1 LLCRQIKL
9 WSIGREKGWN
19 FHYRLIHLQDQ
30 QKGISTKRSKPMI
43 HYTNE
48 TQNSSN
54 NIASN
59 NSTAVL
65 LFQKN
70 SENPVQK
77 INFEAQ
83 PRYYFLLLL

>member
-1 LLCRQIKL
+1 LELSLPPNPPTRP
-9 WSIGREKGWN
+9 
-19 FHYRLIHLQDQ
+19 
-30 QKGISTKRSKPMI
+30 TKRDIYKTLQTHDTL
-43 HYTNE
+43 HYTTE

-65 LFQKN
+65 FFQKN